1 MYGFQLTEGN
11 HGNKFLQI
19 AARIVYFNT
28 NWLSIQYIFINDPE
42 LTSVF
47 NSPSAGELIENICIS
62 LITLYIS
69 YECINYNFSEVRNKN
84 IDYIIIAISL
94 IFGLAFLL

>member
-1 MYGFQLTEGN
+1 MTKNN
-11 HGNKFLQI
+11 HKNRFLQI

-47 NSPSAGELIENICIS
+47 NSPNAGELIENISIS

-84 IDYIIIAISL
+84 IDYLVIAISL
-94 IFGLAFLL
+94 ILGLAFLL

>member
-1 MYGFQLTEGN
+1 MNKVN
-11 HGNKFLQI
+11 HENKLLQI

-47 NSPSAGELIENICIS
+47 HSPSAVELIENIGIS
-62 LITLYIS
+62 LVTVYLS
-69 YECINYNFSEVRNKN
+69 YVCINYNFREIKNKKN
-84 IDYIIIAISL
+84 DYIVIAISL
-94 IFGLAFLL
+94 IFGWGFLSLST

>member
-1 MYGFQLTEGN
+1 MNKTN
-11 HGNKFLQI
+11 HKNRFLQI

-47 NSPSAGELIENICIS
+47 NSPNAGDLIENISIS

-84 IDYIIIAISL
+84 IDYLVIAISL
-94 IFGLAFLL
+94 ILGVAFLL

>member
-1 MYGFQLTEGN
+1 MNKTN
-11 HGNKFLQI
+11 HKNRFLQI

-47 NSPSAGELIENICIS
+47 NSQNAGDLIENISIS

-84 IDYIIIAISL
+84 IDYLVIAISL
-94 IFGLAFLL
+94 ILGLAFLL

>member
-1 MYGFQLTEGN
+1 MNEAN
-11 HGNKFLQI
+11 HENKFLQI

-28 NWLSIQYIFINDPE
+28 NWLSILYIFINDPE
-42 LTSVF
+42 VTSVF
-47 NSPSAGELIENICIS
+47 YSPTAEELIENIFIS

-84 IDYIIIAISL
+84 IDYLVIAISL
-94 IFGLAFLL
+94 ILGLAFLL